1 MKTIGDLLYR
11 DLSRKIEEII
21 QVDQADEQSV
31 HDEITEYVATDS
43 IREQYHQL
51 FGPSPTPPPNRTK
64 VSASGYL
71 ASLDRGKAPSP
82 STSATL
88 FRTRHFWASTSPT
101 FSSSKSR
108 TTASVTCSTS

>member
-1 MKTIGDLLYR
+1 MKTIGDLLNR

-43 IREQYHQL
+43 IREQYQL
-51 FGPSPTPPPNRTK
+51 FRAIADAPSEPHR
-64 VSASGYL
+64 VSASGYP
-71 ASLDRGKAPSP
+71 SSSDRGKAPSP
-82 STSATL
+82 STSVTL

-101 FSSSKSR
+101 FSSSKSG